1 MNESYPVSV
10 GDGGMRTGPGVQ
22 PWVARMDD
30 PDEPLF
36 TIAVA
41 CDLLGSDAQ
50 SIRRL
55 DRLGITSSTRT
66 PGNQRRYSR
75 NDVVRLGEALRLR
88 AEGVPQAAIVRVL
101 AAEARLAP
109 ATGPAAPPPA
119 GSRNRG
125 ARRRAS
131 GG

>member
-1 MNESYPVSV
+1 MSV
-10 GDGGMRTGPGVQ
+10 GERGTGTGPGVH
-22 PWVARMDD
+22 PWVARMND

-41 CDLLGSDAQ
+41 CELLGSDAQ

-66 PGNQRRYSR
+66 QGNQRRYSR

-109 ATGPAAPPPA
+109 ATEPAAPSRA
-119 GSRNRG
+119 GLQHRG
-125 ARRRAS
+125 ARRRTS